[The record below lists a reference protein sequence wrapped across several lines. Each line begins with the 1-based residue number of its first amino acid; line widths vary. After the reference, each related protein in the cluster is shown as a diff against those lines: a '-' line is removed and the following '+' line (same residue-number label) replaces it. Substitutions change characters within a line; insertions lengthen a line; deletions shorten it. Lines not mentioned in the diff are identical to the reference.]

1 MLQVKSK
8 SRFTKS
14 LTRAFLILGLL
25 VAFLAPRWGGL
36 DYIDGKMFQMG
47 TWLLPA
53 PDVSDDIYTINLSSG
68 FMKKPEEIKQ
78 LRLALK
84 RLKKYKSASVT
95 LLSSRLPALDYQYK
109 ESKKDSKKKSKK
121 KSAKEDKQKD
131 EWGLTQ
137 GELTK
142 LAWML
147 KKNKVLMGVPVTKQ
161 ESHALIKNDN
171 ESIENYL
178 QGLIFT
184 KVSPAN
190 IRSYQYNYSY
200 KVFPYVEHSLLSH
213 KIPLIWMNNDS
224 KIIPGLV
231 LGIMKQLR
239 RTKSYNW
246 FKSEGV
252 KLGSKLYPTDYAGD
266 VAGYF
271 SVSGQAKTKKINI
284 EDLLSLSSRKIKNK
298 IFIIGDD
305 SEAIASVAN
314 DLTSIMSG
322 AVYHAPAW
330 TSWAKKLAFIIA
342 FVYLAFFIFK
352 LQKHTSYLLSVL
364 LLFGALVFQYG
375 LLLVQSIWLPLIS
388 LYSFLI
394 LGHLMMRLKKSMD
407 LKMDS
412 LRLRTHEALWHLGQY
427 QYENGDHDRALT
439 NLLKCSPTLDV
450 LETMYNIGL
459 GFERRRQYDKALH
472 LYSELDVRDGNYK
485 DVKKRL
491 HTLSDVSGN
500 HTTIL
505 SPVQAAQT
513 LVMPD
518 MGLQLPVFGRYEIE
532 RELGRGAMGVVYL
545 GKDPKINRQV
555 AIKTLDY
562 SQFSENEIKTIK
574 SRFFREAEA
583 AGRLNHNNIV
593 TVYDVGEEE
602 GFAFIA
608 MDYVKGMSLGEFS
621 RPDTLLPV
629 KDVYE
634 IIAEVAET
642 LDYAHSQNIVHRD
655 IKPSN
660 IMYEPDTHKIKVT
673 DFGIARITD
682 SVRTRTGSFMGSP
695 SYMAPEQMTGANVDS
710 HADIYS
716 LGVSFYQLLTGFLPF
731 EADSI
736 GNLAYIITNEK
747 HKPVRDVRPDLPAS
761 ASRIINKALQKQP
774 KDRYDTGMD
783 MADAIKRGM
792 PKD

>member
-1 MLQVKSK
+1 MLHTQSK

-14 LTRAFLILGLL
+14 LTRVILILALL
-25 VAFLAPRWGGL
+25 LAFLAPRWDVL
-36 DYIDGKMFQMG
+36 DYIDGKMFHLG

-53 PDVSDDIYTINLSSG
+53 PDVSDDIYVVNLPSG
-68 FMKKPEEIKQ
+68 LLQKPEEIKR

-84 RLKKYKSASVT
+84 KLNKNRAASVALLMSQLPVLDYKYKEPGKG
-95 LLSSRLPALDYQYK
+95 SSKRTK
-109 ESKKDSKKKSKK
+109 NNTEKW
-121 KSAKEDKQKD
+121 E
-131 EWGLTQ
+131 LTQ
-137 GELTK
+137 GEVTK
-142 LAWML
+142 LAWLL
-147 KKNKVLMGVPVTKQ
+147 KKNKILVGVPVTMPDHQ
-161 ESHALIKNDN
+161 SHTLVKIDHEPLI
-171 ESIENYL
+171 EYVE
-178 QGLIFT
+178 GVAFT
-184 KVSPAN
+184 KVNPVN
-190 IRSYQYNYSY
+190 VQLYQHDY
-200 KVFPYVEHSLLSH
+200 KVYPYAESSFVRH
-213 KIPLIWMNNDS
+213 KIPLIWKGGDK

-231 LGIMKQLR
+231 LAIMKQLR
-239 RTKSYNW
+239 QIKKYNW
-246 FKSEGV
+246 YKDEGV
-252 KLGSKLYPTDYAGD
+252 KLGAEILPTDYAGN
-266 VAGYF
+266 VNGYF
-271 SVSGQAKTKKINI
+271 SVSTHVEVKRISFN
-284 EDLLSLSSRKIKNK
+284 ELLALSSKQIKNR
-298 IFIIGDD
+298 IFILGDHK
-305 SEAIASVAN
+305 EATTSVAN
-314 DLTSIMSG
+314 DLTSIMAG
-322 AVYHAPAW
+322 AVYH
-330 TSWAKKLAFIIA
+330 TSVWANWAKKLGFI
-342 FVYLAFFIFK
+342 FVFIYLAFFIAR
-352 LQKHTSYLLSVL
+352 LQKDTSYLLTVL

-375 LLLVQSIWLPLIS
+375 LLIIQSVWLPLVS
-388 LYSFLI
+388 LYLFLI
-394 LGHLMMRLKKSMD
+394 SGHLMMRLKKSLD
-407 LKMDS
+407 LRMDS
-412 LRLRTHEALWHLGQY
+412 LRLRIHEALWHLGQY

-450 LETMYNIGL
+450 LDTMYNIGL

-491 HTLSDVSGN
+491 NTLSDVSGN
-500 HTTIL
+500 HTSVL
-505 SPVQAAQT
+505 SPGQAAQT

-660 IMYEPDTHKIKVT
+660 IMYDPETHKIKIT

-710 HADIYS
+710 HADIYA

-761 ASRIINKALQKQP
+761 ASRIVNKALQKKP
-774 KDRYDTGMD
+774 ADRFNTGKD

-792 PKD
+792 PNGE